1 MALIDLTTQALPPQ
15 VPSKV
20 LPTTSVTESATGT
33 FRIKWDDISIDLL
46 STGSFDLG
54 IGNHLIAT
62 AIYATGSNGQEEA
75 IRILPSNGPDG
86 PFSTGSVIVQGDL
99 IVRGNTTQQN
109 VESMVV
115 KDPILDL
122 NYSGSAEQG
131 LTDSDYGGLRI
142 ARSGS
147 NPAKIVFEESSDR
160 WRVDVGL
167 NAYSTLVSVDS
178 TDTLTNKTITGLA
191 NSTLATSASL
201 TLDGGFIRGGR
212 YAQHDNEYTT
222 KAYVDAAL
230 GSGEFGVYF
239 RKNFVKKAGTIN
251 ATTASFTAVTAS
263 APGSLTATNE
273 QDFSFFIN
281 GAYMEHDALTIQ
293 QDGGQFL
300 LKVDSDEIGYTLE
313 SDDEIIA
320 HGKFNS

>member
-1 MALIDLTTQALPPQ
+1 M
-15 VPSKV
+15 
-20 LPTTSVTESATGT
+20 
-33 FRIKWDDISIDLL
+33 
-46 STGSFDLG
+46 
-54 IGNHLIAT
+54 
-62 AIYATGSNGQEEA
+62 
-75 IRILPSNGPDG
+75 
-86 PFSTGSVIVQGDL
+86 
-99 IVRGNTTQQN
+99 
-109 VESMVV
+109 
-115 KDPILDL
+115 
-122 NYSGSAEQG
+122 
-131 LTDSDYGGLRI
+131 
-142 ARSGS
+142 
-147 NPAKIVFEESSDR
+147 
-160 WRVDVGL
+160 
-167 NAYSTLVSVDS
+167 VSVDS

>member
-20 LPTTSVTESATGT
+20 LTTTAVTESATGT

-54 IGNHLIAT
+54 IGNHLVAT
-62 AIYATGSNGQEEA
+62 AIFATGSNGKEEA

-167 NAYSTLVSVDS
+167 NSYSTLVSV
-178 TDTLTNKTITGLA
+178 
-191 NSTLATSASL
+191 
-201 TLDGGFIRGGR
+201 DGGFIRGGR